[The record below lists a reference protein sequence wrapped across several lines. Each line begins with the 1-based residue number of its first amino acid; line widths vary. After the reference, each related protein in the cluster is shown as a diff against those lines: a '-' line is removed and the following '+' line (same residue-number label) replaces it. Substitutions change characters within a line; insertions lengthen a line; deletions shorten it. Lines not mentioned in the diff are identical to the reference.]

1 MSRGLGDVYKR
12 QVQIYYDNALRF
24 ETSGIGATVYGQLDT
39 TTLNTGNA
47 TFTGTISAGSTTGT
61 DGYYL
66 KTTGVGVTWAQFP
79 TARNSQ
85 VFTATAGQTTFSFT
99 YNVNYLDVFVNG
111 VKLPASEFT
120 ASNGTS
126 VILDDGCF
134 VNDTVELITYNTT
147 AASSASGGAQ
157 NLDQLDDVSITGTP
171 ILGDTLQHLSLIHI

>member
-1 MSRGLGDVYKR
+1 M
-12 QVQIYYDNALRF
+12 
-24 ETSGIGATVYGQLDT
+24 
-39 TTLNTGNA
+39 
-47 TFTGTISAGSTTGT
+47 
-61 DGYYL
+61 

-134 VNDTVELITYNTT
+134 VNDTVELITYNTVP
-147 AASSASGGAQ
+147 SSSSGAQ
-157 NLDQLDDVSITGTP
+157 SLNQLNDITITGSP
-171 ILGDTLQHLSLIHI
+171 VIGETLQHNGCLLYTSPSPRDQSGSRMPSSA